1 MTDADRPAVDVRSTL
16 SISHQSTVVGRD
28 GPADGQTYQALI
40 GTDDRPTDRVRLGRA
55 TYLPGTVE
63 QLHWHPV
70 EALYYVISGHA
81 TVRDVEGHET
91 EVGPGSVVYAPAGIA
106 GAHEWR
112 VHEALELLD
121 IRATNETSRKL
132 QFTVDPDT
140 LRSSIDVE
148 ELARRD
154 GVSFRSHY

>member
-1 MTDADRPAVDVRSTL
+1 MTEPRVEVRSTL
-16 SISHQSTVVGRD
+16 RIEHETAVAGRD
-28 GPADGQTYQALI
+28 GPAVGQTYQALI
-40 GTDDRPTDRVRLGRA
+40 GTDERPTDRVRLGRA

-70 EALYYVISGHA
+70 EALYYVLSGHA
-81 TVRDVEGHET
+81 TVRDVEGRET
-91 EVGPGSVVYAPAGIA
+91 EVRAGSIVYAPAGLA

-132 QFTVDPDT
+132 QFTVDPAT

-148 ELARRD
+148 ELAKRD
-154 GVSFRSHY
+154 GISFRSHY